1 MHVLEI
7 RPEGASN
14 CTAAFNEVKHG
25 LGLGRLVRGVRVI
38 PVGQGAVHGILGVE
52 CHAGERKEE
61 AEQQYKQN
69 RIHDKERS
77 FASGVQVLLWVIHS
91 YAVMVQMLK

>member
-1 MHVLEI
+1 MNRAHI
-7 RPEGASN
+7 Q
-14 CTAAFNEVKHG
+14 TH
-25 LGLGRLVRGVRVI
+25 RGVRVI

-69 RIHDKERS
+69 RILIL
-77 FASGVQVLLWVIHS
+77 AQ
-91 YAVMVQMLK
+91 